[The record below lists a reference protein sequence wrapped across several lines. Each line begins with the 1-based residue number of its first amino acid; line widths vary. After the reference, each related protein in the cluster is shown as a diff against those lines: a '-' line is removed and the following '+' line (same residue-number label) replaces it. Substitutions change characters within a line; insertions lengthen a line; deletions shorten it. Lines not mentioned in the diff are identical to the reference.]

1 MLMKK
6 YIIGIDQSTQGTKA
20 LLFDEEA
27 RLLDRADRIHQQKIS
42 REGYVSHDL
51 TEIWQNT
58 LEVIR
63 ILLDRNHVQTGELK
77 GIAVSNQRETTAAWN
92 RRTGEPVCDAV
103 VWQCAR
109 AAEICEGFQKEDAEY
124 IREITGMPLA
134 PYFPAA
140 KMAWI
145 LKYVKDAA
153 GLAEKGEL
161 CLGTIDSFLLF
172 KLTNGQEF
180 KTEYSN
186 ASRTQLFHLD
196 KLTWDTRACELFG
209 IPKECLPEVCDSDSL
224 FGMTDLSGLWKEKV
238 PVHAM
243 LGDSHGALYGQGCH
257 QCGGVKATYGTGSS
271 LMMNTGEKRIRSSH
285 GIVTSLAWGISGSVN
300 YVLEGN
306 LNYTGAVITWLK
318 DEMQMISSA
327 KETEQLAKNAN
338 PEDMTY
344 LVPAFTGLGAPY
356 WKSEA
361 KAMLYGMRRGTGR
374 NEIVKAAL
382 DCIAYQITDILEAME
397 QDSGIKLDRLCVD
410 GGPTANQYLMQF
422 QSNLAGLTVMVPDAE
437 EMSGIGAA
445 YLAGIAMG
453 IFTKDKAFDNLHYF
467 EYHPDMDKN
476 QRERLYCG
484 WKDAVGRVIVQ
495 KGDAVCSG

>member
-1 MLMKK
+1 MRMKK

-20 LLFDEEA
+20 LLFDEKAE
-27 RLLDRADRIHQQKIS
+27 LLDRADMPHRQKIS
-42 REGYVSHDL
+42 KEGYVSHDL
-51 TEIWQNT
+51 NEIWQNI
-58 LEVIR
+58 LKAVG
-63 ILLDRNHVQTGELK
+63 ILLDRNQVRDGKLA

-92 RRTGEPVCDAV
+92 RKTGEPVCDAV

-109 AAEICEGFQKEDAEY
+109 AVNICERFDPEEAEY
-124 IREITGMPLA
+124 IREITGMPLS

-145 LKYVKDAA
+145 LEHEKEAA
-153 GLAEKGEL
+153 RLAEKGEL
-161 CLGTIDSFLLF
+161 CLGTIDSFLLY
-172 KLTNGQEF
+172 KLTMGQAF
-180 KTEYSN
+180 KTDYSN

-196 KLTWDTRACELFG
+196 RLAWDDRACGLFH

-224 FGMTDLSGLWKEKV
+224 FGMTDLSGLWKEKI

-257 QCGGVKATYGTGSS
+257 ESGDVKATYGTGSS

-285 GIVTSLAWGISGSVN
+285 GIVTSLAWGISGKVN

-318 DEMQMISSA
+318 DEMQLISSA
-327 KETEQLAKNAN
+327 GETEQLAREAN
-338 PEDMTY
+338 PEDTTY

-356 WKSEA
+356 WQSGA
-361 KAMLYGMRRGTGR
+361 KAMLYGMRRGTGKK
-374 NEIVKAAL
+374 EIVKAAL

-397 QDSGIKLDRLCVD
+397 QDSGIRLERLCAD
-410 GGPTANQYLMQF
+410 GGPTANKYLMQF
-422 QSNLAGLTVMVPDAE
+422 QSDMAGLSVMVPDAE

-453 IFTKDKAFDNLHYF
+453 VFSKEKAFDKLHYLS
-467 EYHPDMDKN
+467 YHPDMDKK
-476 QRERLYCG
+476 RRDRLYCG
-484 WKDAVGRVIVQ
+484 WKDAVERVI
-495 KGDAVCSG
+495 G